1 MQPPGTPSYGIHF
14 LSILFICLLGLLGLV
29 HLSTAYDLST
39 WQSTEKLY
47 DSSEPVL
54 RALELASLHT
64 RSDSDNASTIVLNDR
79 PTEPDATLI
88 WEVAN
93 GKGRNLVKLLDSAE
107 LSQCGVEQSNFAE
120 WKQLSDNGWI
130 KKYQAPP
137 KNDTKGE
144 GERIM
149 RMWEEAAKALKI
161 STDDQKNIQYT
172 LEQGKNATINGRNY
186 RSSGGLYSNVINTDG
201 AIFAL
206 ENTSPRTKGATQNP
220 PLNGTPGNELVP
232 LQSWADVSFL
242 QLTDACKGDEKCVK
256 GLKLIVKCHPENKV
270 TNRIAT
276 QALGV
281 PAEWTKW
288 PGKNFSKKSLQFA
301 ALMATPSGRGVA
313 WLLLTHREQLG
324 WKYVE
329 SIDVWSEKSH
339 DSEQTLYAFNLKNQA
354 DSKQSSTRL
363 VRNVSASVSRGRSND
378 FVADRTAR
386 GDDQG
391 NGSSIFHDDNKGT
404 HGYKELYQSNH
415 DYNPEQAEA
424 VGGYLAGLM
433 QTSLNHSCVQQSK
446 WKFSD
451 LQDNGW
457 TSFAGTNGNSKALDG
472 LNQVLSDVKLPKE
485 KDDTKRITWKHD
497 TEKTI
502 NGNFYPATHAEYD
515 AVYSKHAIVVLG
527 VSNPVGTQSDDKD
540 DENPPPPL
548 KTLGDVLWLQWEER
562 CKSQK
567 IDVAALTYI
576 VMDGTV
582 NPSTTQ
588 AIEHVLAGEKAGP
601 YPGKIFESDSKELAT
616 LIASPQ
622 GQGVFWM
629 LSQHKAQLGI
639 KTVKNCRV
647 WDDQGQVNLVVELVD
662 FSSANKTIT
671 RQGSD
676 ARDTGKAL
684 AKRVNDE
691 RP

>member
-1 MQPPGTPSYGIHF
+1 MRLF
-14 LSILFICLLGLLGLV
+14 SILSLGILSLSGLV

-39 WQSTEKLY
+39 WQSTEGFY
-47 DSSEPVL
+47 DSSEPTL

-64 RSDSDNASTIVLNDR
+64 RSDSENTSTIVINDR
-79 PTEPDATLI
+79 PTEPDATLL
-88 WEVAN
+88 WEVAR
-93 GKGRNLVKLLDSAE
+93 GKGGNLVKLLDSADP
-107 LSQCGVEQSNFAE
+107 SQCGVEQSNFTE

-130 KKYQAPP
+130 KQYQGPP
-137 KNDTKGE
+137 KDDTKGE
-144 GERIM
+144 GERSM

-172 LEQGKNATINGRNY
+172 LEQGKNAIINGRNY

-201 AIFAL
+201 AIFTL
-206 ENTSPRTKGATQNP
+206 ENTSPRTKGAIQKP

-256 GLKLIVKCHPENKV
+256 GLKLIVKCHLENKV

-276 QALGV
+276 QAPGGR
-281 PAEWTKW
+281 AEWTKW
-288 PGKNFSKKSLQFA
+288 PGKNFAKKSLQFA

-313 WLLLTHREQLG
+313 WMLLTHREQLG

-363 VRNVSASVSRGRSND
+363 VRNVSASVSRGRSSD
-378 FVADRTAR
+378 FIVDRTVR

-391 NGSSIFHDDNKGT
+391 NGSSIVYDDNKGT
-404 HGYKELYQSNH
+404 HGYKELYKSDR
-415 DYNPEQAEA
+415 DYDPEQAEA

-446 WKFSD
+446 CKFPD

-457 TSFAGTNGNSKALDG
+457 TSFAGTNGNSKAFDG
-472 LNQVLSDVKLPKE
+472 LNQVLSDAKLPKE

-502 NGNFYPATHAEYD
+502 NGNSYPATHAEYD
-515 AVYSKHAIVVLG
+515 AIYSKHAIVVLG
-527 VSNPVGTQSDDKD
+527 VSNPVETQSEDEDDGKT
-540 DENPPPPL
+540 PPL
-548 KTLGDVLWLQWEER
+548 RTLGDVLWLQWEEW

-601 YPGKIFESDSKELAT
+601 YPGKIFESDTKEFAT
-616 LIASPQ
+616 LLASPQ
-622 GQGVFWM
+622 GQGVAWM
-629 LSQHKAQLGI
+629 LSQHKAQFGI

-647 WDDQGQVNLVVELVD
+647 WDDQGQVKLVVELVD
-662 FSSANKTIT
+662 FSSANKT

-676 ARDTGKAL
+676 VRDTGKAL
-684 AKRVNDE
+684 AKRVNVE